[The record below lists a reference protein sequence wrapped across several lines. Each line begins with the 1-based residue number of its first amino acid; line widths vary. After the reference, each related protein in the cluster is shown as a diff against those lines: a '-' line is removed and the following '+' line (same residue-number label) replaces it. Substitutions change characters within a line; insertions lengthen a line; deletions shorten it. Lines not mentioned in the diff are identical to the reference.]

1 MPFIVYDFS
10 EEIPVKPRRKRGTSV
25 RDALTFEVGWRKTVV
40 GWVNL
45 RLIDGIDRTV
55 VNLAPHHF
63 IDFVPEAMS
72 DAVSGVVYLSADQ
85 VEELGFTL
93 AREEVIA

>member
-40 GWVNL
+40 G
-45 RLIDGIDRTV
+45 G
-55 VNLAPHHF
+55 
-63 IDFVPEAMS
+63 
-72 DAVSGVVYLSADQ
+72 
-85 VEELGFTL
+85 
-93 AREEVIA
+93 